1 MVTFH
6 ASAVTSFLSSV
17 VIVSTFVTDSFSS
30 RVISLG
36 KLNVVLVFFF
46 IPQPLLLWFSVWSEI
61 VRCLIWCK
69 FKTEK

>member
-30 RVISLG
+30 KVISLG
-36 KLNVVLVFFF
+36 KLNIVLIFFFSPTAFITLVFS
-46 IPQPLLLWFSVWSEI
+46 LVRNSEMSH
-61 VRCLIWCK
+61 VV
-69 FKTEK
+69 